1 MSLDERRAL
10 EALKEGNN
18 TTILDW
24 QDCDDFSFGDV
35 CNGTEPLAISHAGGE
50 FTDLA
55 REVLGDFWRINNRVR
70 RVDNRTR
77 RDRVLRRNKA
87 FAEQMPVITD
97 AYLAWSLARRK
108 EGFFERLEREDLDS
122 GSDYGQ
128 WPISVIDVFYAEK
141 VNLRILPTDA
151 TISTA
156 LVRQGLMPC
165 SPISPTV
172 GITTEALDLYRVAHL
187 RSPQLSIQA
196 FVKTMCDLHGVGF
209 HRHLSR
215 QFSIAF
221 DLYLQVRRSVAA
233 MVAESLRR
241 DSPDWRLKHA
251 CPACTYTLTDEP
263 QLTFSLLYAMDGNDS
278 LKRVLRRSLDTD
290 DSLSTS
296 SELPTGQQ
304 LASDRYLSR
313 TFVDQFAWDS
323 TTAGDED
330 VHLENT
336 CEGRWKN
343 MDDTKTKKAWGIYD
357 ETGIFVAVCRHGFS
371 LLVADMVQSGELAKY
386 PLAVVSKLLDVFGS
400 NLGGGYDIGCQF
412 KTTLD
417 NSSLGPLARS
427 MHHTCLVD
435 AFHGHAHRR
444 LCQLFSL
451 TTYIKASALRYA
463 SVFHRQQ
470 SIDTYF
476 EHNDDFEVYANL
488 SDFLYNNYK
497 QALDILNDGDAT
509 LPNLMRD
516 LKVTDKTVFEHWLE
530 EEKVYLQG
538 LTREPE
544 VETLHME
551 YWQRL
556 VSLTASEETLDAAI
570 TAFQGSSHLEAA
582 PYDVQAKNTRNA
594 ESARRHALEDHERY
608 LKLVQA
614 LECRLEIE
622 KRWTPHDAE
631 WQRVGRL
638 VANRKYQRA
647 LDRLEGLIVARIF
660 ELTRMNRAGTG
671 YKLRKHIAKA
681 LQTRSVAI
689 RTALNTYNA
698 IAGSMHPPRRTLK
711 WDEVVEYAFLAD
723 FDLLRDTRADVSRHP
738 WSLAAARSAMDLHF
752 KMCRAREEIE
762 RLDTEVRRLVTY
774 IRDEERYL
782 RECENQLKDTSPALA
797 HQIAIHRNTRGRFNS
812 RHLKRLYDISKLPGF
827 SGTLTP
833 GVSADT
839 SPGESAS
846 VANAQIPTQMLVAP
860 LPVDH
865 TASPLDVDT
874 QDDLDDEEEEDEV
887 VEQASRSLHDVLL
900 IADDFSHLGIHDDAE
915 EE

>member
-10 EALKEGNN
+10 EALKEDNN
-18 TTILDW
+18 STIDGW
-24 QDCDDFSFGDV
+24 QDDYDDFSFGNV
-35 CNGTEPLAISHAGGE
+35 CDGTEPLAISHAGGE

-55 REVLGDFWRINNRVR
+55 REVLGDFWKTNNRVR
-70 RVDNRTR
+70 RVDTRTR

-87 FAEQMPVITD
+87 FAEQLPAITD
-97 AYLAWSLARRK
+97 AYLAWSLAKCK
-108 EGFFERLEREDLDS
+108 EGFFERLERENLGLD
-122 GSDYGQ
+122 GFDYGQ
-128 WPISVIDVFYAEK
+128 WPMSVIDVFYAEK
-141 VNLRILPTDA
+141 VILRILPADA
-151 TISTA
+151 TISSA
-156 LVRQGLMPC
+156 LVRQGVMP
-165 SPISPTV
+165 S
-172 GITTEALDLYRVAHL
+172 LDLYRVAHL

-196 FVKTMCDLHGVGF
+196 FVKTMCDLHGVSF

-241 DSPDWRLKHA
+241 NTPVPH
-251 CPACTYTLTDEP
+251 
-263 QLTFSLLYAMDGNDS
+263 LTFSLLYAMDGNDS

-290 DSLSTS
+290 ESLGTS

-313 TFVDQFAWDS
+313 TFVDQFARDS

-330 VHLENT
+330 AHLENL
-336 CEGRWKN
+336 CEARWKN

-427 MHHTCLVD
+427 MHHTCLVG

-444 LCQLFSL
+444 LCQLYSL
-451 TTYIKASALRYA
+451 TTYIKDLRTDVSKSNSLASALRYA

-470 SIDTYF
+470 AIDTYF

-497 QALDILNDGDAT
+497 QALDILSDGDAT

-516 LKVTDKTVFEHWLE
+516 LKVTDVAVFEGWLA
-530 EEKVYLQG
+530 EEKVYLQS

-544 VETLHME
+544 VETLQME
-551 YWQRL
+551 YWQKL
-556 VSLTASEETLDAAI
+556 VNLTASEEILRASMTS
-570 TAFQGSSHLEAA
+570 FQGSSHLEAV
-582 PYDVQAKNTRNA
+582 PYDVHVKNTRNA
-594 ESARRHALEDHERY
+594 ETARRHALEDHERY

-614 LECRLEIE
+614 LECKLEVE
-622 KRWTPHDAE
+622 KRWTPHDGE

-671 YKLRKHIAKA
+671 VTKC
-681 LQTRSVAI
+681 SVAI
-689 RTALNTYNA
+689 RTALTTYNT

-723 FDLLRDTRADVSRHP
+723 FDLLRDTCRDGPLLQNVS
-738 WSLAAARSAMDLHF
+738 
-752 KMCRAREEIE
+752 CCEEIE
-762 RLDTEVRRLVTY
+762 RLDIEVRRLITY

-782 RECENQLKDTSPALA
+782 RECENQLQATSPALA

-827 SGTLTP
+827 RGTLTP
-833 GVSADT
+833 GVSANT

-846 VANAQIPTQMLVAP
+846 IANAQIPTRMIVQP
-860 LPVDH
+860 PPVHH
-865 TASPLDVDT
+865 TASSLA
-874 QDDLDDEEEEDEV
+874 EEDEV
-887 VEQASRSLHDVLL
+887 VEQVSRSLQDVLL
-900 IADDFSHLGIHDDAE
+900 VADDFSRLGIHGDAE
-915 EE
+915 E